1 MKNTKKEFLQILSQ
15 IQRKQLLSF
24 LKSFITKQEILDK
37 NNIFEDFCDEQ
48 SYYIEIGRP
57 YFSFMPEVLCDEIF
71 LKDLKGII
79 SELVFKENQKRLQEP
94 MKQKQ
99 KEFAKLQRKKAQE
112 YKMHREK
119 PTPRQVSYYKS
130 LCKKNNKAPK
140 DCSLL
145 SKLEIRDLI
154 QAMIEKNDFSDTM

>member
-1 MKNTKKEFLQILSQ
+1 MKSMKKEFLQMLSQ
-15 IQRKQLLSF
+15 IQKKQLLSF
-24 LKSFITKQEILDK
+24 LKSFIAKQEILDK
-37 NNIFEDFCDEQ
+37 NSIYEYFYDEQ

-71 LKDLKGII
+71 LKDLKNLI
-79 SELVFKENQKRLQEP
+79 SEFVFKENQKRIQEP

-130 LCKKNNKAPK
+130 LCKKNNQQLK

-154 QAMIEKNDFSDTM
+154 QAMIEKNDFSDTI